1 MRAEGLRFCERRGV
15 REFDIRTTLSEEFLH
30 TIDGEP
36 GRESNTAKGE
46 VREIERE
53 TETETEEGRRSD
65 NLLQML

>member
-46 VREIERE
+46 VRDRERERKRERETERE
-53 TETETEEGRRSD
+53 TET
-65 NLLQML
+65 